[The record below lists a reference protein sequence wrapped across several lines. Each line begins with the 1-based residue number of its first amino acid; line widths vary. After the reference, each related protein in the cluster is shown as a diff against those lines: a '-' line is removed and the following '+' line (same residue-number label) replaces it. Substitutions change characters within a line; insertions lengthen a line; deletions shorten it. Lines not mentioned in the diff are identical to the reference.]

1 MACPPRSLSAEDL
14 VAFDVVPSLLAAA
27 RTSGLRELRPLQE
40 QAIRAGLL
48 TSPSLAT
55 DDLLVV
61 GGAGSG
67 KRSICELASA
77 HHAHSGLRVLLI
89 THDRESAEHCLAR
102 LQPYQQI
109 GLRCGLIDL
118 IDRLSDRPRE
128 LGQLDLA
135 VAPLETAALLLASG
149 EPVRCGL
156 GLVIIED
163 LELVADEAD
172 SELWPLL
179 LLRCQA
185 LKAELPLRM
194 VALCADVALGEKLG
208 QVLHAAVVRDV
219 QVAPTEPD
227 TASLLRARALH
238 QLRGGLLARRLS
250 VPSAQAAIHAVR
262 PR

>member
-48 TSPSLAT
+48 TSASLAT

-109 GLRCGLIDL
+109 GLRCGLL
-118 IDRLSDRPRE
+118 ETPRE
-128 LGQLDLA
+128 LGQLDLS

-250 VPSAQAAIHAVR
+250 VPSAPAAIHAVR

>member
-89 THDRESAEHCLAR
+89 THDRESAEHCLSR

-109 GLRCGLIDL
+109 GLRCGLIGL
-118 IDRLSDRPRE
+118 SGLSDRPRE

-135 VAPLETAALLLASG
+135 VAPLETA
-149 EPVRCGL
+149 VC
-156 GLVIIED
+156 
-163 LELVADEAD
+163 
-172 SELWPLL
+172 
-179 LLRCQA
+179 
-185 LKAELPLRM
+185 
-194 VALCADVALGEKLG
+194 
-208 QVLHAAVVRDV
+208 AVV
-219 QVAPTEPD
+219 
-227 TASLLRARALH
+227 
-238 QLRGGLLARRLS
+238 
-250 VPSAQAAIHAVR
+250 
-262 PR
+262 

>member
-89 THDRESAEHCLAR
+89 THDRESAERCLVR

-109 GLRCGLIDL
+109 GLRCGLIDQQ
-118 IDRLSDRPRE
+118 RG

>member
-77 HHAHSGLRVLLI
+77 HHAHSGQRVLLI
-89 THDRESAEHCLAR
+89 THDRESAERCLVR

-109 GLRCGLIDL
+109 GLRSGLL
-118 IDRLSDRPRE
+118 ETPRE

-250 VPSAQAAIHAVR
+250 VPSAPAAIHAVR